1 MYVRFVLPAAAV
13 ALALGIATGSYAQ
26 GSPSMQMRPA
36 QAPQAG
42 PCDDLLRAVEI
53 DMPGAV
59 GARVAAAER
68 DVQEAQELCNS
79 GRPDEGRAL
88 LRGVLS
94 SVHEGG

>member
-1 MYVRFVLPAAAV
+1 MMYVRFVLPAAAV
-13 ALALGIATGSYAQ
+13 ALALGMATGSYAQ
-26 GSPSMQMRPA
+26 GSSTQMRPA

-42 PCDDLLRAVEI
+42 PCDDLLQAVEI
-53 DMPGAV
+53 EMPAAV
-59 GARVAAAER
+59 GLRVAAAER

>member
-1 MYVRFVLPAAAV
+1 MYVRFILPAAAV
-13 ALALGIATGSYAQ
+13 VLALGMATGSYAQ
-26 GSPSMQMRPA
+26 GSSSTQMRPA

-68 DVQEAQELCNS
+68 DIRDAQELCNS
-79 GRPDEGRAL
+79 GRPEEGRTL

-94 SVHEGG
+94 SVHDTE

>member
-1 MYVRFVLPAAAV
+1 MYVRFVLPAAAM
-13 ALALGIATGSYAQ
+13 ALALGMATGSYAQ
-26 GSPSMQMRPA
+26 GSSSTQMRPA

-68 DVQEAQELCNS
+68 DIRDAQELCNS

-94 SVHEGG
+94 SVHDTE